1 VKNGQNHPSLRE
13 VISAYDRVYES
24 SDLFRDSDVVYK
36 WVLDK
41 LSPRKESS
49 LLDIAFGLGLL
60 MKHAIRRN
68 IFCTGI
74 DLSMSVAAQVHRQL
88 PGSRILVAD
97 GEKLPFPD
105 QKFDYITNL
114 GSLEHFI
121 NPSQGIQEMH
131 RVLRKNGQ
139 AAILL
144 PNSYYLLDI
153 IQKVMLTGHGPTHH
167 QIIERFATYHEWEE
181 LLEKYGLHV
190 QASYKYNFFLP
201 RNREDWSWFLK
212 HPKRLIPP
220 LIAPFIPY
228 HLSFSFLYICTP
240 L

>member
-1 VKNGQNHPSLRE
+1 VKDELNHPSLRE
-13 VISAYDRVYES
+13 VMSAYNSVYDS

-49 LLDIAFGLGLL
+49 LLDVAFGLGLL

-68 IFCTGI
+68 ILCTGI
-74 DLSMSVAAQVHRQL
+74 DLSMSVAVQVQREL
-88 PGSRILVAD
+88 PGSQILLAD

-105 QKFDYITNL
+105 HYFDYITNL

-121 NPSQGIQEMH
+121 NPDQGIQEMQ
-131 RVLRKNGQ
+131 RVLKMDGR

-153 IQKVMLTGHGPTHH
+153 LQKVMLTGNGPTHH
-167 QIIERFATYHEWEE
+167 QIIERFATYHEWAK
-181 LLEKYGLHV
+181 LLEYHGFHV
-190 QASYKYNFFLP
+190 KASYKYNFFLP
-201 RNREDWSWFLK
+201 RNREDWGWFLK
-212 HPKRLIPP
+212 HPKRLVPP

-228 HLSFSFLYICTP
+228 YLSFSFLYICTP
-240 L
+240 R